1 MNNKNYDDIK
11 KETNRKEYIL
21 RKIEEKESD
30 DRTMV
35 IDNVKV
41 YTETGTFVSGG
52 IITQGDKI
60 TEIYTEAEKENIFK
74 KMNIET
80 EHFITQHDTQD
91 TLVQH
96 DTGNV
101 LDGKGAY
108 AIPGLIDLH
117 FHGCRGDDFCDG
129 DKEAI
134 RRIAEYEAS
143 VGVTAIAPAT
153 MTLSV
158 EELENILKTAVAY
171 KKEYE
176 KDSICAD
183 KKIKDENGQEQ
194 TIDAKLQN
202 IEEVSTTLKA
212 TTASEKGKNKKRA
225 DFVGINMEGPFISP
239 VKKGAQDERNIIPC
253 NEEIAQKFL
262 DASDNLVKFMG
273 VAPEESENTISFIK
287 NMKDKVNISLA
298 HTNAGYES
306 AKAAF
311 DAGANHAVHLFNAM
325 PAFTHREPGVVGA
338 VSDSE
343 HVMAEIIC
351 DGVHIHPSMV
361 RAAFKMMGE
370 ERMIFISD
378 SMRATGM
385 PDGQYTLGG
394 LDVKVRGNRATLV
407 SDGALA
413 GSVTNLAD
421 CMRTAITKMGIPLE
435 TAIACATKNPAI
447 SLGIYDER
455 GSISV
460 GKKADIVLLD
470 ENLSLK
476 TVIKDGVYI

>member
-1 MNNKNYDDIK
+1 MI
-11 KETNRKEYIL
+11 
-21 RKIEEKESD
+21 
-30 DRTMV
+30 

-41 YTETGTFVSGG
+41 YTEAETFVSGG
-52 IITQGDKI
+52 IVTRGDKI
-60 TEIYTEAEKENIFK
+60 TEIYTEAEKEDIFK
-74 KMNIET
+74 KMNIEKKSLT
-80 EHFITQHDTQD
+80 TQYSTIQCSTQ
-91 TLVQH
+91 
-96 DTGNV
+96 GNASQNDMNNI
-101 LDGKGAY
+101 LDGNGAY

-117 FHGCRGDDFCDG
+117 FHGCVGDDFCDG

-153 MTLSV
+153 MTLPV

-176 KDSICAD
+176 KNSFCTDG
-183 KKIKDENGQEQ
+183 KIKDEDKQAQNTQAKQESMESESFA
-194 TIDAKLQN
+194 I
-202 IEEVSTTLKA
+202 LKV
-212 TTASEKGKNKKRA
+212 TTASTKIKNKKRA

-273 VAPEESENTISFIK
+273 IAPEESDNTISFIK

-298 HTNAGYES
+298 HTNADYES

-361 RAAFKMMGE
+361 RAAFKMMGA

-447 SLGIYDER
+447 SLGIYNER

-470 ENLSLK
+470 TNLALK
-476 TVIKDGVYI
+476 TVIKDGQL

>member
-1 MNNKNYDDIK
+1 MQSEK
-11 KETNRKEYIL
+11 YIL
-21 RKIEEKESD
+21 RKIDSRERECD
-30 DRTMV
+30 ITMI

-41 YTETGTFVSGG
+41 YTEAGMFVLGG
-52 IITQGDKI
+52 IVTQGDKI
-60 TEIYTEAEKENIFK
+60 ITIYTEAEKENIFK
-74 KMNIET
+74 KMNIV
-80 EHFITQHDTQD
+80 TQHSETQCSIQNKSIQSNMD
-91 TLVQH
+91 I
-96 DTGNV
+96 
-101 LDGKGAY
+101 LDGNGAY

-117 FHGCRGDDFCDG
+117 FHGCMGDDFCDG

-153 MTLSV
+153 MTLPV

-176 KDSICAD
+176 KDSSY
-183 KKIKDENGQEQ
+183 
-194 TIDAKLQN
+194 
-202 IEEVSTTLKA
+202 VSD
-212 TTASEKGKNKKRA
+212 KKRA

-253 NEEIAQKFL
+253 KEEIAQKFL
-262 DASDNLVKFMG
+262 DASGNLVKFIG
-273 VAPEESENTISFIK
+273 IAPEESENTISFIK

-298 HTNAGYES
+298 HTNADYES

-361 RAAFKMMGE
+361 RAAFKMMGA
-370 ERMIFISD
+370 ERIIFISD

-421 CMRTAITKMGIPLE
+421 CMRTAVTKMGIPLE

-455 GSISV
+455 GSISK

-470 ENLSLK
+470 KNLTLK
-476 TVIKDGVYI
+476 TVIKDGVTI

>member
-1 MNNKNYDDIK
+1 MI
-11 KETNRKEYIL
+11 
-21 RKIEEKESD
+21 
-30 DRTMV
+30 

-41 YTETGTFVSGG
+41 YTEAGTFVSGG
-52 IITQGDKI
+52 IVTQGDRI
-60 TEIYTEAEKENIFK
+60 IEIYTEAEKEEIFK
-74 KMNIET
+74 KMNIEMQ
-80 EHFITQHDTQD
+80 HFTTQHT
-91 TLVQH
+91 TTKCSVQNGI
-96 DTGNV
+96 DNI
-101 LDGKGAY
+101 LDGNGAY

-117 FHGCRGDDFCDG
+117 FHGCMGDDFCDG

-153 MTLSV
+153 MTLPV
-158 EELENILKTAVAY
+158 EELENILKTAVIY

-176 KDSICAD
+176 EKLACS
-183 KKIKDENGQEQ
+183 DEKFEDEFGQEQ
-194 TIDAKLQN
+194 NMQVKQGN
-202 IEEVSTTLKA
+202 IMDENSTAPKA
-212 TTASEKGKNKKRA
+212 CEKKKGKKRA

-239 VKKGAQDERNIIPC
+239 VKKGAQDERNILPC
-253 NEEIAQKFL
+253 NKEVAEKFL
-262 DASDNLVKFMG
+262 DASDSLVKFIG
-273 VAPEESENTISFIK
+273 IAPEESDNTISFIK

-298 HTNAGYES
+298 HTNADYES

-361 RAAFKMMGE
+361 RAGFKMMGA

-421 CMRTAITKMGIPLE
+421 CMRTAVTKMRIPLE

-447 SLGIYDER
+447 SLGVYDER

-470 ENLSLK
+470 KKLALK
-476 TVIKDGVYI
+476 TVIKDGSAI